1 MISET
6 TIKEAQFGNMEAME
20 KIFSTY
26 KRFIFTK
33 TRDYFL
39 YGADKEDLIQEG
51 MIGLSKAIYA
61 FDSNKNASFNT
72 FAALC
77 IKRQIVSAIKSHNA
91 GKNRFLN
98 EAQTAHTENGSY
110 NYVGRNSSFDNYNP
124 EEIFLCKEKLEKLME
139 YRVENFSLLEN
150 KVFEQMVLGKTYIEI
165 SLILD
170 RPSKNIDN
178 AMQRIKKK
186 FRDFEL
192 EYFKTK

>member
-6 TIKEAQFGNMEAME
+6 VIKEAQFGNNEAME

-39 YGADKEDLIQEG
+39 CGADKEDLIQEG
-51 MIGLSKAIYA
+51 MIGLSKAITA
-61 FDSNKNASFNT
+61 FDASKNASFST

-77 IKRQIVSAIKSHNA
+77 IKRQIVSAIKAHNA

-98 EAQTAHTENGSY
+98 EAQTAHGEGGSY
-110 NYVGRNSSFDNYNP
+110 NYGGRKSSFDNYNP
-124 EEIFLCKEKLEKLME
+124 EEMFLCKEKLEKLNS
-139 YRVENFSLLEN
+139 YRMKNFSTLEN
-150 KVFEQMVLGKTYIEI
+150 KVFEHMVLGKTYIEI
-165 SLILD
+165 AVILD

-192 EYFKTK
+192 QYFQIG